1 MKCVNLDTPR
11 YLHGLYMLQL
21 LNKTFLFQHE
31 NKLTF
36 RMYIL
41 RMKNKQNVDSL
52 NNSTV
57 YIKTSLNTSRHAN
70 MFLHKLQ

>member
-1 MKCVNLDTPR
+1 MKYVNLDTPR
-11 YLHGLYMLQL
+11 YLHGLYTLQL
-21 LNKTFLFQHE
+21 LNKNFLFQHE

-36 RMYIL
+36 RMYIV

-57 YIKTSLNTSRHAN
+57 YIKTSLITSRHAN